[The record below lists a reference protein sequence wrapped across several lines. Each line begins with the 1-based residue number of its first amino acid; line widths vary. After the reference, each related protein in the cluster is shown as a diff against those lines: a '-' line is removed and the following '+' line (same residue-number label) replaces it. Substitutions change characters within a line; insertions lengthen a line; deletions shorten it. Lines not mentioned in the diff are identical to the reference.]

1 MLEGAAQQKSCSGF
15 TQCAGAPAKS
25 ATVSRARSAAAARC
39 SCVLAHGK
47 EQSELPP
54 EAWRTSKEEVNGTP
68 SLIIRRE
75 KNASKK
81 GNKWYKET
89 KGGGGV
95 EDRRSIAIR
104 RTRRDAS
111 ELDRVTAELGRRSS
125 GSCRSF
131 RRTRMGGRSVCNPH
145 RCKVRDVCI
154 VVDTLRLKI

>member
-1 MLEGAAQQKSCSGF
+1 
-15 TQCAGAPAKS
+15 
-25 ATVSRARSAAAARC
+25 
-39 SCVLAHGK
+39 VLAHGK

-81 GNKWYKET
+81 EGGTTTEISKET

-104 RTRRDAS
+104 MYMYDEHDGTRANS
-111 ELDRVTAELGRRSS
+111 IE
-125 GSCRSF
+125 
-131 RRTRMGGRSVCNPH
+131 
-145 RCKVRDVCI
+145 
-154 VVDTLRLKI
+154 